1 MYISKWDQV
10 LKWPT
15 FRWQCESLGVKVY
28 KGCILLIH
36 LFQFVL
42 KVLNSGIQGCTF
54 DVIFG
59 YFLFY
64 FFLPF
69 GQKSKQKVK
78 VMSKGARDV
87 LLHSCSL
94 FIYFSS
100 SFLFKLLFAQLLF
113 QSRSAASHVYP
124 CCGSC
129 TCLVIIALL
138 WLVVPW
144 FFCCFP
150 VFL

>member
-1 MYISKWDQV
+1 M

-15 FRWQCESLGVKVY
+15 FQWQCESLGVKVY

-42 KVLNSGIQGCTF
+42 KDLNSGIQGCTS
-54 DVIFG
+54 DVLFG

-64 FFLPF
+64 FILPF
-69 GQKSKQKVK
+69 GQKSKRKVK

-100 SFLFKLLFAQLLF
+100 SFSLGFFFKAEVQHLMF
-113 QSRSAASHVYP
+113 
-124 CCGSC
+124 
-129 TCLVIIALL
+129 T
-138 WLVVPW
+138 LVVVHVCALSSLLSSGW
-144 FFCCFP
+144 LSLSSFAAFLFFFDGRCF
-150 VFL
+150 